1 MSKKKNT
8 VKEVTTA
15 QRLSSIVKSCRD
27 IMRKD
32 RGLNGDS
39 DRLPLLTWLMFLK
52 FLDDMEVMQETEAQ
66 LAQKKYKPLIKE
78 PYRWRDWAK
87 NINLTGD
94 DLIQFVNTEEIPIPK
109 KEDDK
114 TEQTPDK
121 KKETMSGLLY
131 YLRQLQ
137 SNNGGDRRDV
147 IATVFRGVTNRM
159 VSGYLLRDVVN
170 KIDEIHF
177 TSNDEIFTLSHLYE
191 SLLKEMRDS
200 AGDAGEFYTPR
211 PVVKFIVE
219 IMKPQ
224 IGEKMLDPACGTGG
238 FLVEAF
244 DYMKKQATS
253 KETFKILQETSIY
266 GGEAKPLPF
275 LLSQMNLLLHGLEF
289 PQISFGNSLSKK
301 LSDISDSERVDIIMT
316 NPPFGGEEE
325 RGILKNFPD
334 EKQTA
339 ETALLFMQLIMR
351 KLKKQTPIQKGG
363 RAAVVV
369 PNGVLFGDGISA
381 RIKEQLTKDFNLHT
395 IVRLPDGIF
404 APYTSIPTN
413 LLFFTAGEPTKDIWY
428 YQIKIKDGRKNY
440 TKTNPIQFEEFEEV
454 ITWWNNRTETENAW
468 KIDFATLLSETDAKA
483 EVHRKIAKESETK
496 IAKNKEKIDT
506 LEKEI
511 QASDKEKDK
520 KTAEINNLKTKNE
533 DLKKIATAEK
543 NTAETIYYSAFNLD
557 FKNPAQNVEIL
568 HLEPEVLL
576 QNVID
581 KETKI
586 LNLLNELKTEFN

>member
-1 MSKKKNT
+1 MAKNKNT
-8 VKEVTTA
+8 EKEVNTA
-15 QRLSSIVKSCRD
+15 QRLSSIVKTCRD

-39 DRLPLLTWLMFLK
+39 DRLPMLTWLMFLK
-52 FLDDMEVMQETEAQ
+52 FLDDMEIMQETEAQ
-66 LAQKKYKPLIKE
+66 LAQQTYKPLIKE

-87 NINLTGD
+87 NTGLSGD
-94 DLIQFVNTEEIPIPK
+94 DLLAFINNEEIILANNEK
-109 KEDDK
+109 
-114 TEQTPDK
+114 
-121 KKETMSGLLY
+121 SAGLLY

-137 SNNGGDRRDV
+137 SINGADRRDV
-147 IATVFRGVTNRM
+147 IATVFRGVNNRM
-159 VSGYLLRDVVN
+159 VSGYLLRDVIN

-219 IMKPQ
+219 IMNPK
-224 IGEKMLDPACGTGG
+224 IGETVLDPACGTGG

-244 DYMKKQATS
+244 DFMKKQATS
-253 KETFKILQETSIY
+253 KETFDILQQKSIY

-301 LSDISDSERVDIIMT
+301 LTEIGDNERVDIIIT

-325 RGILKNFPD
+325 NSVVKSFSLENK
-334 EKQTA
+334 TS
-339 ETALLFMQLIMR
+339 ETALMFLQLIMR
-351 KLKKQTPIQKGG
+351 KLKREKPNQKGG

-395 IVRLPDGIF
+395 IVRLPEGIF
-404 APYTSIPTN
+404 APYTGIPTN
-413 LLFFTAGEPTKDIWY
+413 LLFFTEGEATKNIWY

-440 TKTNPIQFEEFEEV
+440 TKTNPIQFEEFDEL
-454 ITWWNNRTETENAW
+454 IKWWNNRTETENTW
-468 KIDFATLLSETDAKA
+468 KIDFATLLSQANAKA
-483 EVHRKIAKESETK
+483 DIHRKIAKDSETK

-506 LEKEI
+506 LEKQLQTEENK
-511 QASDKEKDK
+511 KEKA
-520 KTAEINNLKTKNE
+520 KTAEEIDKLKTKNE
-533 DLKKIATAEK
+533 ELKKIVTTEKQTAE
-543 NTAETIYYSAFNLD
+543 NIYYAVFNLD
-557 FKNPAQNVEIL
+557 FKNPAQNTEIV
-568 HLEPEVLL
+568 HLEPEILL